1 MSYLRL
7 KTLISKIDPQSILAL
22 TATAGPPVVKDICHT
37 LGIQPPRENESLEQ
51 DQETQVL
58 CANRD
63 NIDVAVFYV
72 QNEEER
78 LKRVS

>member
-1 MSYLRL
+1 M
-7 KTLISKIDPQSILAL
+7 
-22 TATAGPPVVKDICHT
+22 KDICHT
-37 LGIQPPRENESLEQ
+37 LGIHPPRENMSIEKDQ

-78 LKRVS
+78 LKRVSWKTKTQICSNS

>member
-1 MSYLRL
+1 M
-7 KTLISKIDPQSILAL
+7 
-22 TATAGPPVVKDICHT
+22 KDICHT
-37 LGIQPPRENESLEQ
+37 LGIQPPKENMKVEQDQ